1 MIDDGRL
8 VAVDGRPALRFE
20 RRYRQP
26 VERVWRAVTAPDEM
40 ARWFP
45 SNVEGER
52 AVGAAL
58 VFDDSAQRAADEE
71 AGEPT
76 RAEGEIFRGHVVVH
90 DPPNVFS
97 FTWGGELLRFEL
109 HPDGEGTLLVF
120 THLLAH
126 RSIAHRTGAGWH
138 SCLGELDRM
147 LGEDVAPEG
156 DWMAVFEE
164 FVDRL
169 GPELAVLDG
178 DALVWERY
186 SHVTPVEVRSALGRP
201 EDWGGAAHADEA
213 IRWEVVPD
221 EHGSIVRLR
230 HEGIGGDAE
239 LAATWHAILVQLDMY
254 LAAGQLLPVDGAR
267 FRAAYTSLL
276 SAPA

>member
-1 MIDDGRL
+1 MTDDGRL
-8 VAVDGRPALRFE
+8 LTVDGRPALRFE

-26 VERVWRAVTAPDEM
+26 LDRVWRAVTSPEEM
-40 ARWFP
+40 AQWFP
-45 SNVEGER
+45 SNVEGDR

-109 HPDGEGTLLVF
+109 HPDGDGTRLVF
-120 THLLAH
+120 THLLSH

-138 SCLGELDRM
+138 ACLGELDRM
-147 LGEDVAPEG
+147 LGVDVPVEEE
-156 DWMAVFEE
+156 WMSVFEE

-169 GPELAVLDG
+169 GPELAERDG

-186 SHVTPVEVRSALGRP
+186 SHVGPDEVRAAIAEP
-201 EDWGGAAHADEA
+201 AAWGGGSHADEA
-213 IRWEVVPD
+213 IRWEVEPE
-221 EHGSIVRLR
+221 EHGTVIRLR

-239 LAATWHAILVQLDMY
+239 LAAAWHALLVQLDMY
-254 LAAGQLLPVDGAR
+254 LAAGQLLPVEGAR
-267 FRAAYTSLL
+267 FAEAYASLL
-276 SAPA
+276 SSEG